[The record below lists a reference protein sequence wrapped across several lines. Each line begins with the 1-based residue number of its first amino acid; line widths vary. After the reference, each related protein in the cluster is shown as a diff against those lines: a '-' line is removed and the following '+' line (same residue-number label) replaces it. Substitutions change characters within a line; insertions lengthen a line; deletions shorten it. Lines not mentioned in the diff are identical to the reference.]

1 MARLR
6 APDGCPWDRE
16 QDTRSL
22 LPYLLEESCE
32 FIDAAQAGNI
42 PHMAEELGDV
52 LLQVVFHSQVAS
64 EQNQFAIEDVVHG
77 ISEKMVRRHP
87 HVFAEAE
94 AETSSD
100 VLRQWE
106 KIKATEGGSHAG
118 VQSAMDKVAR
128 SLPSL
133 ARAQEMQRRAAK
145 LGFDWSDVAPVL
157 DKVREEFDELAVEG
171 EALSKAHALPDDAK
185 AAAMSEAADKAEDEL
200 GDLLFAMVN
209 LARHW
214 GLNAELA
221 LNRASA
227 KFERRFRQV
236 EALAAG
242 RDMKTMGLE
251 ALDGLWDQVKAT
263 EKRAIK
269 AGSDC

>member
-1 MARLR
+1 MRRLR

-16 QDTRSL
+16 QDIRSL
-22 LPYLLEESCE
+22 LPYLIEESCE
-32 FIDAAQAGNI
+32 YIDAAQAGNV

-64 EQNQFAIEDVVHG
+64 EEGFFGIDEVVQG

-87 HVFAEAE
+87 HVFGEAS
-94 AETSSD
+94 AATSSD

-106 KIKATEGGSHAG
+106 KIKAGEGKPEHS
-118 VQSAMDKVAR
+118 SAMDKVSR

-145 LGFDWSDVAPVL
+145 VGFDWSEVDPVL
-157 DKVREEFDELAVEG
+157 DKVREEFEELAQESRSLQ
-171 EALSKAHALPDDAK
+171 EAHALPDDAK
-185 AAAMSEAADKAEDEL
+185 AGAVAAVADRLEDEL
-200 GDLLFAMVN
+200 GDLMFALVN

-221 LNRASA
+221 LSRASN
-227 KFERRFRQV
+227 KFDRRFRGV
-236 EALAAG
+236 ESLAAG
-242 RDMKTMGLE
+242 RDMKSMGLE
-251 ALDGLWDQVKAT
+251 ALDALWDQVKAA
-263 EKRAIK
+263 ERAK
-269 AGSDC
+269 VRESADC